1 MTLRAVVAY
10 LDYRLKKEEE
20 SALFEIFVGEA
31 LATIESGMR
40 IETSRSYIDIY
51 DRVWDIKKE
60 VEDTRTAQQI
70 IDDTFKRHGLTIKKC
85 TEAVDESV

>member
-1 MTLRAVVAY
+1 MVAY

-20 SALFEIFVGEA
+20 SALFEIFVGET
-31 LATIESGMR
+31 LATLEAGKR
-40 IETSRSYIDIY
+40 IETRRNYIDIY
-51 DRVWDIKKE
+51 NRVWGIKKE

>member
-20 SALFEIFVGEA
+20 SALFEIFVGET
-31 LATIESGMR
+31 LATLEAGKR
-40 IETSRSYIDIY
+40 IETRRSYIDIY
-51 DRVWDIKKE
+51 NRVWGIKKD

-70 IDDTFKRHGLTIKKC
+70 IDDTFKKHGLTIKKH

>member
-20 SALFEIFVGEA
+20 SALFGIFVGEA
-31 LATIESGMR
+31 LATIEAGKR
-40 IETSRSYIDIY
+40 IETRRSYIDIY
-51 DRVWDIKKE
+51 NRVWGIKNE

-70 IDDTFKRHGLTIKKC
+70 IDDTFKKHGLTIKKR

>member
-20 SALFEIFVGEA
+20 SVLFEIFVGET
-31 LATIESGMR
+31 LATLEAGKR
-40 IETSRSYIDIY
+40 IETRRSYIDIY
-51 DRVWDIKKE
+51 NRVWGIKKE

-70 IDDTFKRHGLTIKKC
+70 IDDTFKKHGLTIKKR
-85 TEAVDESV
+85 TEAVDEHI

>member
-31 LATIESGMR
+31 LATIEAGMR
-40 IETSRSYIDIY
+40 IETRRSYIDIHN
-51 DRVWDIKKE
+51 RVWGIKNE
-60 VEDTRTAQQI
+60 VEDTRTAQEI
-70 IDDTFKRHGLTIKKC
+70 IDDTFKKHGLTIKKR

>member
-20 SALFEIFVGEA
+20 SALFEIFVGEV
-31 LATIESGMR
+31 LATIEAGKR
-40 IETSRSYIDIY
+40 IETRRNYIDLY
-51 DRVWDIKKE
+51 NRVWGIKKE

-70 IDDTFKRHGLTIKKC
+70 IDDTFKKHGLTIVKH

>member
-1 MTLRAVVAY
+1 MVAY

-20 SALFEIFVGEA
+20 SALFRIFVGEA
-31 LATIESGMR
+31 LATIEAGMR
-40 IETSRSYIDIY
+40 IETRRSYIDIH
-51 DRVWDIKKE
+51 DSVWDIKKE

-70 IDDTFKRHGLTIKKC
+70 IDDTFKRHGLTIKKR